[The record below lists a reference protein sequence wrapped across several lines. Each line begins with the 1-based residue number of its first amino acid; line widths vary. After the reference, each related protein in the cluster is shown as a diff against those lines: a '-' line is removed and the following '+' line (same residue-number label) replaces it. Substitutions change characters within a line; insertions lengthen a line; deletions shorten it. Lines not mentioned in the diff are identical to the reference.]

1 MHVFRLLVAL
11 FAALVM
17 AAPAWAHGLSD
28 RRDAV
33 EQRLGERRH
42 LVERADQRSDVLADS
57 IADASVRIRG
67 VAARV
72 DAIAAEVAVLARRL
86 AAARDRLAATE
97 RRLRAEELR
106 LALLREQLRVAEA
119 RLAERIVGI
128 YKEGRPDPFAV
139 VLGATS
145 LSDVVDGIE
154 VSSLV
159 ASTDADLVDDV
170 MRARDAVARARA
182 RTARLARRQARQAR
196 ALAAETAER
205 RAAHAALAAEEQ
217 RLTELR
223 AGRQAMLADVRVRR
237 AEWVREID
245 GLEAESERLADR
257 IAAAQAAAEAQ
268 ASAGGGHPSPP
279 PSDAPSASGFIWPVH
294 GPVVSPFGMRWGRLH
309 AGIDIAVPAGTPIV
323 AAAGGTVIHAGEISG
338 YGLMVIIQHAGNL
351 ATAYAHASSLAVSAG
366 QVVAQ
371 GQTIAA
377 VGCTGHCFG
386 DHLHFEVRVGGSPV
400 DPMGYL

>member
-1 MHVFRLLVAL
+1 
-11 FAALVM
+11 
-17 AAPAWAHGLSD
+17 
-28 RRDAV
+28 
-33 EQRLGERRH
+33 
-42 LVERADQRSDVLADS
+42 
-57 IADASVRIRG
+57 
-67 VAARV
+67 
-72 DAIAAEVAVLARRL
+72 
-86 AAARDRLAATE
+86 
-97 RRLRAEELR
+97 
-106 LALLREQLRVAEA
+106 
-119 RLAERIVGI
+119 
-128 YKEGRPDPFAV
+128 
-139 VLGATS
+139 
-145 LSDVVDGIE
+145 
-154 VSSLV
+154 
-159 ASTDADLVDDV
+159 
-170 MRARDAVARARA
+170 
-182 RTARLARRQARQAR
+182 
-196 ALAAETAER
+196 
-205 RAAHAALAAEEQ
+205 
-217 RLTELR
+217 
-223 AGRQAMLADVRVRR
+223 MLADVRVRR